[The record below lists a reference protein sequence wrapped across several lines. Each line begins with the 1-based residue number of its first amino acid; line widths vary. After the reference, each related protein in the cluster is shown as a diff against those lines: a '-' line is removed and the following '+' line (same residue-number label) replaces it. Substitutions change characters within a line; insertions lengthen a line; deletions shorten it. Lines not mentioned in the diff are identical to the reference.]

1 MFPAPMEQILLNDSV
16 RMRMKG
22 ERSSHPPTRTKWQS
36 SELKKRKKTS
46 MKAWFLVSGTT
57 PESSVLDTVHVCE

>member
-36 SELKKRKKTS
+36 SELKKKKKNKYEG
-46 MKAWFLVSGTT
+46 MISGFGNNA
-57 PESSVLDTVHVCE
+57 

>member
-1 MFPAPMEQILLNDSV
+1 MIPAPMEQILLNDSV

-36 SELKKRKKTS
+36 SELKKEKN
-46 MKAWFLVSGTT
+46 
-57 PESSVLDTVHVCE
+57 

>member
-36 SELKKRKKTS
+36 SELKKEKN
-46 MKAWFLVSGTT
+46 
-57 PESSVLDTVHVCE
+57 